1 MNLYQKIST
10 AISRIKPVLAIA
22 AFSCIA
28 PGPSQASTAVSATY
42 VSGSSFAVSF
52 SYFHDNL
59 SAYGTWVDYEPYGW
73 CWTPAS
79 VHPGWRPYTHG
90 YWAYTDYG
98 WSWVSS
104 EPFGWATYH
113 YGRWVPD
120 PYYGWVWVPGTVWA
134 PAWVAWHQGPGYVGW
149 APLPPAAHWDVS
161 IGFSFHD
168 YDHYV
173 PASSWCFVEDHHF
186 VHHNVNSYVLSP
198 VKNKRLLGQTHNVTS
213 YRNHGGWPVNDG
225 LDVRAIEKS
234 GAKVKHL
241 NVVDA
246 SSPFR
251 GGERIRG
258 NSVEYYRPRIQE
270 KNVRGLKPADR
281 FVADRSGDRAVK
293 SKLAD
298 RGGREIAFQDE
309 RAALQKSRED
319 RRVQKVI
326 ERGVERGNVERVNRR
341 QDVER
346 VNQRQP
352 AERVKE
358 RQSVER
364 VNKRQDVQRKN
375 ERQVVERTNKR
386 QATERV
392 QARKPAT
399 EKRQFADARPS
410 RRSLNDATQRR
421 VESRKAERV
430 ERSSGE
436 SRKAQSV
443 EERSKDSRSESVS
456 RSDERVQQSKGK
468 KASSSKGSR
477 GGKRRA

>member
-28 PGPSQASTAVSATY
+28 PATSQASTAVSATY

-73 CWTPAS
+73 SWVPST
-79 VHPGWRPYTHG
+79 VHAGWRPYTVG

-98 WSWVSS
+98 PSWVSA

-134 PAWVAWHQGPGYVGW
+134 PAWVAWNQGPGYVGW
-149 APLPPAAHWDVS
+149 APLPPSAHWDVS
-161 IGFSFHD
+161 IGFSYVD
-168 YDHYV
+168 YDHV
-173 PASSWCFVEDHHF
+173 PSSSWCFVEDCHFGHHSM
-186 VHHNVNSYVLSP
+186 NSYVLSP
-198 VKNKRLLGQTHNVTS
+198 AKNKWLLGRTHNVTH
-213 YRNHGGWPVNDG
+213 YRNHGGWPVSDG
-225 LDVRAIEKS
+225 LDYRSIEQS
-234 GAKVKHL
+234 GANVKHL

-246 SSPFR
+246 SSPFN

-281 FVADRSGDRAVK
+281 FVADRSGRAMK

-309 RAALQKSRED
+309 RAALEKSRED

-326 ERGVERGNVERVNRR
+326 ERGIERGNVERVNRR
-341 QDVER
+341 QEVERTNKRQAERVKGRQDVER
-346 VNQRQP
+346 VNR
-352 AERVKE
+352 
-358 RQSVER
+358 
-364 VNKRQDVQRKN
+364 RQDVQRTN
-375 ERQVVERTNKR
+375 DRQVAERTNKR

-392 QARKPAT
+392 QSRKPAS

-430 ERSSGE
+430 QRSSGE
-436 SRKAQSV
+436 SRKGQRV
-443 EERSKDSRSESVS
+443 EEPRRESRSEKVS
-456 RSDERVQQSKGK
+456 GRDERGQQSKGK
-468 KASSSKGSR
+468 VSSSKSSR
-477 GGKRRA
+477 GGGKRRA